1 MRSKKVQPIN
11 SDCSNY
17 VSAPDSS
24 TSTSVRY
31 KEIIGY
37 DAEGQVLYDVVQR
50 PRWQNGRGFVI
61 SYTAKLNDFLRKVS
75 TGSIVR
81 VFLYI
86 AHNQS
91 YGQGGM
97 FGFRCSHRHIEEAL
111 RLDRT
116 TVWDALKFLKD
127 KGLLNETRIDG
138 CPEFM
143 VNPEYITIGADKNAR
158 MREWTRRRGG
168 VVIDS
173 SPSRSPSP
181 SRRPVPSI
189 SRNPRAVVDEC
200 EMN

>member
-11 SDCSNY
+11 PEADSFVTAYDDS
-17 VSAPDSS
+17 VSR
-24 TSTSVRY
+24 SVSY
-31 KEIIGY
+31 KEVIGY
-37 DAEGQVLYDVVQR
+37 DADGQVIYDVVQR
-50 PRWQNGRGFVI
+50 PRYQNGRGFVI
-61 SYTAKLNDFLRKVS
+61 SYTAKLNEFLMRVS

-91 YGQGGM
+91 YGQNGQ
-97 FGFRCSHRHIEEAL
+97 FGFRCTHKHIEQAL

-127 KGLLNETRIDG
+127 KGLVTETRIDG

-143 VNPEYITIGADKNAR
+143 VNPEYVTIGADKNLR
-158 MREWTRRRGG
+158 VREWTRRRGG
-168 VVIDS
+168 LVQAPNPPVVT
-173 SPSRSPSP
+173 
-181 SRRPVPSI
+181 RRPVPSP
-189 SRNPRAVVDEC
+189 SRSVRDVVEC

>member
-11 SDCSNY
+11 PESDSFPSATEDRTSRS
-17 VSAPDSS
+17 VS
-24 TSTSVRY
+24 Y
-31 KEIIGY
+31 KEVIGY
-37 DAEGQVLYDVVQR
+37 DADGQVLYDVVQR
-50 PRWQNGRGFVI
+50 PRYQNGRGFVI
-61 SYTAKLNDFLRKVS
+61 SYTAKLNEFLMRVS

-91 YGQGGM
+91 YGQNGQ
-97 FGFRCSHRHIEEAL
+97 FGFRCSHKHIEQAL

-127 KGLLNETRIDG
+127 KGLVNETRIDG
-138 CPEFM
+138 CPEFR

-158 MREWTRRRGG
+158 VREWIRRRGG
-168 VVIDS
+168 AVVQSS
-173 SPSRSPSP
+173 SPVPSY
-181 SRRPVPSI
+181 RPVPSV
-189 SRNPRAVVDEC
+189 RRERRDVVEC

>member
-11 SDCSNY
+11 PEADSFITAYEDS
-17 VSAPDSS
+17 VSR
-24 TSTSVRY
+24 SVSY
-31 KEIIGY
+31 KEVIGY
-37 DAEGQVLYDVVQR
+37 DAEGQVIYDTIQR
-50 PRWQNGRGFVI
+50 PRYQNGRGFVI
-61 SYTAKLNDFLRKVS
+61 SYTAKLNEFLMRVS

-91 YGQGGM
+91 YGQNGQ
-97 FGFRCSHRHIEEAL
+97 FGFRCTHKHIEQAL

-127 KGLLNETRIDG
+127 KGLVTETRIDG

-143 VNPEYITIGADKNAR
+143 VNPEYVTIGADKNLR
-158 MREWTRRRGG
+158 VREWTRRRGG
-168 VVIDS
+168 LVQSPVPPVVN
-173 SPSRSPSP
+173 
-181 SRRPVPSI
+181 RRPVPSP
-189 SRNPRAVVDEC
+189 SRSVRDVVEC